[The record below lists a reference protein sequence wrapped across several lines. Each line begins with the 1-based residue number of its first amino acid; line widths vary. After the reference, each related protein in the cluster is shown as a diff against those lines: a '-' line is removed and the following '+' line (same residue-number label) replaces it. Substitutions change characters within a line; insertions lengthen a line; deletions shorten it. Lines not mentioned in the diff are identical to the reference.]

1 MKNQTS
7 FKKGHIGYKF
17 WKGKTFSEEHRR
29 KIGLASKGRKCSE
42 ETKIKMRE
50 IHKTIG
56 APWLFGKKASISTRK
71 KLSELRKRD
80 KNNQWKGGRFIRHG
94 YVFIL
99 NPEHPF
105 ATKSGYIREHRLVME
120 KKIGRFL
127 QPNEVVHHIN
137 GNRQDNRVENLQL
150 FDKPLHDSLESKKRW
165 LNNQLVFRGQ
175 I

>member
-1 MKNQTS
+1 M
-7 FKKGHIGYKF
+7 
-17 WKGKTFSEEHRR
+17 
-29 KIGLASKGRKCSE
+29 
-42 ETKIKMRE
+42 
-50 IHKTIG
+50 
-56 APWLFGKKASISTRK
+56 
-71 KLSELRKRD
+71 
-80 KNNQWKGGRFIRHG
+80 
-94 YVFIL
+94 